1 MPYNMSMKL
10 ILISA
15 AVVAVL
21 IIIWALYGY
30 FAVRD
35 IERPRYSVLEK
46 RDGYEIRKYDQYVVA
61 ETTVSGDMRQTMNEG
76 FTRIAGY
83 IFGGNTTKASIAMT
97 APVGERQG
105 TSEKIAMTAPVSEKI
120 AMTAPVVAGD
130 ETNGARVI
138 SFVMPSKYTLETLP
152 VPDDPRVKLRAVA
165 GHTVAALSFSWSSSP
180 ETVTAK
186 KLLLASLLARD
197 KVTVAGEPET
207 AFYNPPWTPPFMLH
221 TEILIPVSE

>member
-1 MPYNMSMKL
+1 MKL
-10 ILISA
+10 ILISV
-15 AVVAVL
+15 AVVVVL
-21 IIIWALYGY
+21 VLIWALYGY

-97 APVGERQG
+97 APVGERQD
-105 TSEKIAMTAPVSEKI
+105 ASEKI